1 MVCSRGGVRTAACG
15 AVCVMPDRMA
25 ERVGRSVWLWGGRV
39 VVLVVFTRSRPVTRS
54 PAYSARLSRLLRPS
68 RMASH
73 LRRDLCGLT
82 SHVAPFGDCQW
93 QSNASMVQKSGPD
106 FQKRKSADPTVCT
119 VRR

>member
-73 LRRDLCGLT
+73 LRSLWASRVT
-82 SHVAPFGDCQW
+82 SPHLGIANGNRMRPWSKSPVPI
-93 QSNASMVQKSGPD
+93 SKNAKV
-106 FQKRKSADPTVCT
+106 PTQPCVP
-119 VRR
+119 